1 MLIFILVS
9 SLKLGIYNLVIP
21 LLFLCYSNQSIV
33 LYWLP
38 LAAYL

>member
-1 MLIFILVS
+1 MLIFIVVS
-9 SLKLGIYNLVIP
+9 SLKLVIYNLVIP
-21 LLFLCYSNQSIV
+21 LLFLCYSNQGIV